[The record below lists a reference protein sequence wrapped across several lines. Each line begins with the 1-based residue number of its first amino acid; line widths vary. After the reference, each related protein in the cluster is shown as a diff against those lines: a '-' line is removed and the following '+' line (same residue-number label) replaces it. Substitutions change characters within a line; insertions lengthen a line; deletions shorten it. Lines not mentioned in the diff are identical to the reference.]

1 MLKPILA
8 EAKGGQTP
16 PFALRREGK
25 GMFDDKKLEKY
36 YEKLLL
42 ASAFISVIAI
52 LMIAIFVFMEGYPVI
67 KKVGLINFISG
78 RQWKPLSGVFGI
90 FPMIVG
96 SVAVTF
102 GALIIGV
109 PLSLA
114 TAIFLTEF
122 APKKAEAVVRPAIEL
137 LAGIPSVIYGLF
149 GMTTIVPIIR
159 AIEIRHFSH
168 QLPPQLQAGYSILAA
183 SIILAIMI
191 SPTIISISEDAIR
204 AIPRELREG
213 SLALG
218 ATQWQTVSR
227 IVIPTARSGIFAGII
242 LGMGRAIGETMA
254 VIMVAGN
261 TVNIPTSIFS
271 PVRTLTSNIAVEIA
285 YAAAGPHTQAL
296 FGTGIVLF
304 AMIIVLNIVALKVA
318 GKGVN

>member
-1 MLKPILA
+1 M
-8 EAKGGQTP
+8 QTK
-16 PFALRREGK
+16 RI
-25 GMFDDKKLEKY
+25 LEKF
-36 YEKLLL
+36 YEKLL
-42 ASAFISVIAI
+42 FISASISIVAIVLIAV
-52 LMIAIFVFMEGYPVI
+52 FVFLEGYPI
-67 KKVGLINFISG
+67 IHKVGLFKFILG
-78 RQWKPLSGVFGI
+78 EEWRPLSNIFGI

-96 SVAVTF
+96 SIAVTA
-102 GALIIGV
+102 GALLIGV

-122 APKKAEAVVRPAIEL
+122 APKRAEKLVRPAIEL

-159 AIEIRHFSH
+159 NIEKTYFS
-168 QLPPQLQAGYSILAA
+168 LWLDPQLQAGYSILAA

-191 SPTIISISEDAIR
+191 SPTIINISEDAIR
-204 AIPRELREG
+204 AIPIEFKEG

-218 ATQWQTVSR
+218 ATHWQTVSKV
-227 IVIPTARSGIFAGII
+227 VIPAAKSGIFAGII

-261 TVNIPTSIFS
+261 TVALPTSIFS
-271 PVRTLTSNIAVEIA
+271 PIRTLTSNIAVEIG
-285 YAAAGPHTQAL
+285 YASEGPHTQAL

-304 AMIIVLNIVALKVA
+304 VIIIILNLVALKVA
-318 GKGVN
+318 HRGESYNES